1 MLYDVAIIGTGPAGV
16 SAALNLRIHERSFIW
31 IGKRDLSDKISRA
44 ERISN
49 YPGFIDATGAGLNRA
64 FMDQLAAMDI
74 EITEAM
80 VNQIMPMGDHYAL
93 LAGPDFYEA
102 RALILCTGVSQT
114 GGIRGEAEYLG
125 RGVSYCATCDG
136 GLYRGRT
143 VAVVCGNRRFEHEAR
158 YLAGLA
164 EKVYF
169 FPYYRDPGF
178 IADNVL
184 SPDARPVAVTG
195 DERVEG
201 LRLNNG
207 SDLAVDGLFCLRDA
221 IALDTL
227 LPGLTTENGHIAVD
241 RRMAASLPGVFAAG
255 DCTGR
260 PYQYAKS
267 VGEGNVAAHSAIEY
281 LENI

>member
-16 SAALNLRIHERSFIW
+16 SAALNLKIHEKAFIW

-49 YPGFIDATGAGLNRA
+49 YPGFIDATGEALNRA

-169 FPYYRDPGF
+169 FPYYKDPGF

>member
-16 SAALNLRIHERSFIW
+16 SAALNLKIHEKAFIW

-49 YPGFIDATGAGLNRA
+49 YPGFIDATGAALNRA

-184 SPDARPVAVTG
+184 SPDARPVAITG

-281 LENI
+281 LESI

>member
-16 SAALNLRIHERSFIW
+16 SAALNLKIHEKAFIW

-49 YPGFIDATGAGLNRA
+49 YPGFIDATGAALNRA

-195 DERVEG
+195 NERGEG

-281 LENI
+281 LEQ

>member
-16 SAALNLRIHERSFIW
+16 SAALNLKIHEKAFIW

-49 YPGFIDATGAGLNRA
+49 YPGFIDATGAALNRA

-207 SDLAVDGLFCLRDA
+207 SDLAVDGLFCLRDT

>member
-16 SAALNLRIHERSFIW
+16 SAALNLKIHEKAFIW

-49 YPGFIDATGAGLNRA
+49 YPGFIDATGAALNRA
-64 FMDQLAAMDI
+64 FMDQLAFMDI

-114 GGIRGEAEYLG
+114 GGIRGVAEYLG

-227 LPGLTTENGHIAVD
+227 LPGLATENGHIAVD

>member
-16 SAALNLRIHERSFIW
+16 SAALNLKIHEKAFIW

-49 YPGFIDATGAGLNRA
+49 YPGFIDATGEALNRA